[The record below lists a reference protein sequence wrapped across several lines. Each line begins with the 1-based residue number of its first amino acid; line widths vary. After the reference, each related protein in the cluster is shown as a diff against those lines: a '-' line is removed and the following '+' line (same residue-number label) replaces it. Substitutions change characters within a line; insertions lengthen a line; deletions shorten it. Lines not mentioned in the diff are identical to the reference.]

1 MVQRGPAVL
10 GPSDLVL
17 LGDHS
22 TEIEGEPGS
31 RERKAI
37 TGLLKQRM
45 KRLEEELLGLK
56 CLIAEQQQSAEAV
69 IRRWLRQRDPNFTA
83 AEVDEQVLL
92 VKRELSQL

>member
-1 MVQRGPAVL
+1 MQ
-10 GPSDLVL
+10 
-17 LGDHS
+17 
-22 TEIEGEPGS
+22 
-31 RERKAI
+31 
-37 TGLLKQRM
+37 QM
-45 KRLEEELLGLK
+45 QRLEQELQGLK